1 MLVFLRGDAGRKFCF
16 ALNAELLTTFGE
28 YDNNGAGFGAD
39 E

>member
-1 MLVFLRGDAGRKFCF
+1 MFALLRWRVSQILFG
-16 ALNAELLTTFGE
+16 LNAELLTTFSE

>member
-1 MLVFLRGDAGRKFCF
+1 MFTLLRGGASQILLG
-16 ALNAELLTTFGE
+16 LNAELLTTFGE

>member
-1 MLVFLRGDAGRKFCF
+1 VLLLLHANAHRKFRF
-16 ALNAELLTTFGE
+16 ALNAELLTTFSE